1 MNIFKSKLLWLAPI
15 AAILILVIF
24 SLAFYPAFNPKPKDL
39 PIAIVNNDEG
49 TTIQSNKVDIGK
61 KIEDKLLDS
70 DSDKIKWIKVD
81 KESDLKKGFDNEK
94 YYGAVVFEKDFSKN
108 AMSKTQKVVM
118 DSKKS
123 EMKEKVESGE
133 IPAQQ
138 AQKMKEKAQSQQQ
151 TMHQ

>member
-70 DSDKIKWIKVD
+70 DSDKIKWVKVD
-81 KESDLKKGFDNEK
+81 KESDLKKDSIMRNIMGQLYLKRLF
-94 YYGAVVFEKDFSKN
+94 KN

-138 AQKMKEKAQSQQQ
+138 AQK
-151 TMHQ
+151 

>member
-1 MNIFKSKLLWLAPI
+1 MVSTNCCDFNLSY
-15 AAILILVIF
+15 F

-70 DSDKIKWIKVD
+70 DSDKIKWVKVD
-81 KESDLKKGFDNEK
+81 KESDLKKDSIMRNIMGQLYLKRLF
-94 YYGAVVFEKDFSKN
+94 KN

-138 AQKMKEKAQSQQQ
+138 AQK
-151 TMHQ
+151 

>member
-1 MNIFKSKLLWLAPI
+1 MVSTNCCDFNLSY
-15 AAILILVIF
+15 F

-70 DSDKIKWIKVD
+70 DSDKIKWVKVD
-81 KESDLKKGFDNEK
+81 KESDLKKDSIMRNIMGQLYLKRLF
-94 YYGAVVFEKDFSKN
+94 KN

-118 DSKKS
+118 DSK
-123 EMKEKVESGE
+123 
-133 IPAQQ
+133 
-138 AQKMKEKAQSQQQ
+138 SQR
-151 TMHQ
+151 